1 MLDVPDIPD
10 GELLVISFNLL
21 LLADACIAGQPNLK
35 L

>member
-21 LLADACIAGQPNLK
+21 PLNVLMAGQPNLK